1 MPRYIL
7 DTNVYIHATRDEAW
21 ANQLTIF
28 LLAFRPSV
36 YLHSVVA
43 MELLVGAIKSDQA
56 RRVQEAFIQ
65 PFERRRRIFTPTH
78 AAWKRAAVALVQ
90 LVREHRVSPEEG
102 IRRSLVNDCLIAA
115 SARDHGFTLVTE
127 NTRDFELLSDYL
139 PLQFVAPW
147 PAPT

>member
-1 MPRYIL
+1 MPRYVV
-7 DTNVYIHATRDEAW
+7 DTNVYIHATRDEQW
-21 ANQLTIF
+21 ASELTLF

-43 MELLVGAIKSDQA
+43 MELLVGAIKLEHA
-56 RRVQEAFIQ
+56 KRVQEAFIQ
-65 PFERRRRIFTPTH
+65 PFERRKRVFTPTH
-78 AAWKRAAVALVQ
+78 ATWKRAAGALVQ
-90 LVREHRVSPEEG
+90 LVREHRISPDAG

-127 NTRDFELLSDYL
+127 NSRDFALLNEYL

-147 PAPT
+147 PTPA